1 MAFSFRSLNF
11 TGGFADQNLPIVF
24 TLNFVKLWQLLR
36 NIYNFFLF
44 NLFQNRY
51 SHLSNKREF
60 TLTYFEKFHPLKEKI
75 HPPCLSIS
83 QIFSTLNSSFIRVM
97 YQFFPKNLTLRVY
110 SNLHVYQRDESTSI
124 KQTNSLTNSVKI
136 SDDPVI
142 E

>member
-51 SHLSNKREF
+51 SHLSNK
-60 TLTYFEKFHPLKEKI
+60 HEKI
-75 HPPCLSIS
+75 HPTCLLIS
-83 QIFSTLNSSFIRVM
+83 
-97 YQFFPKNLTLRVY
+97 
-110 SNLHVYQRDESTSI
+110 
-124 KQTNSLTNSVKI
+124 
-136 SDDPVI
+136 
-142 E
+142 